1 MKWKTQGKALSKK
14 KTFQMHGKELG
25 DLKDFLQEAE
35 TQLLIALLKVLS
47 SQC

>member
-1 MKWKTQGKALSKK
+1 
-14 KTFQMHGKELG
+14 MHGKELG

-35 TQLLIALLKVLS
+35 TQLLIVLLQVLS